1 MGNASGRS
9 STIKHGHMRSNKHK
23 GHHHSHN
30 KYNMRSNRHRH
41 THRHGKNRTHRRRRY
56 GGGLSPK
63 VKSKLSKVFT
73 APANLLEE
81 TTTDD
86 TPYMEPNVNKE
97 VFKIPSPTE
106 KFKSAN
112 KGKNKNRFVVK
123 HVNAALR
130 TYGEVQEARE
140 RAHASKSPSKGKRNS
155 KDDAGPMIA
164 YKQWQDSNKKKEA
177 ERLLRE
183 EAKRKENAAA
193 KKANEE
199 SFTPHQQRFGRAA
212 LKPYIPE
219 EEEEV
224 KPSAVKPLTP
234 AQRKKMNAAVKK
246 SIAQLDALTE
256 EDEEA

>member
-23 GHHHSHN
+23 GHHHSH
-30 KYNMRSNRHRH
+30 KHMRSKHRH
-41 THRHGKNRTHRRRRY
+41 THHYKNRTHRRRRY
-56 GGGLSPK
+56 HGGINP
-63 VKSKLSKVFT
+63 SKLRKVFT
-73 APANLLEE
+73 APAALLEE
-81 TTTDD
+81 STTDD
-86 TPYMEPNVNKE
+86 TLFVNPTKKSKE
-97 VFKIPSPTE
+97 VFKIPSPTD
-106 KFKSAN
+106 KILSKKQKRDPSVAQHVKS
-112 KGKNKNRFVVK
+112 
-123 HVNAALR
+123 ALR
-130 TYGEVQEARE
+130 THGEVQEARE
-140 RAHASKSPSKGKRNS
+140 RAHASKSPSKGKRSS

-183 EAKRKENAAA
+183 EAKRKANAAA

-199 SFTPHQQRFGRAA
+199 SFTPHQQTFGRAA
-212 LKPYIPE
+212 LQKYIPE

-234 AQRKKMNAAVKK
+234 AERKKMNDAVKK
-246 SIAQLDALTE
+246 SMKELAVLEE